1 MALVCGL
8 ILVAARCG
16 RARRRAG
23 LAHVEA
29 TGSPGVFPGTGPPC
43 QPDPGLANQSLALQ
57 CVRLFAGQWLLLQ
70 LRAGG
75 SSWGAWRGREQ
86 LSTLLRLDG
95 CY

>member
-8 ILVAARCG
+8 ILVAAGCG

-75 SSWGAWRGREQ
+75 SSWGAGVQEGREQ
-86 LSTLLRLDG
+86 HSA
-95 CY
+95 